1 MMSSGTCRAVF
12 DGGDSC
18 SRPTGHPG
26 DHFGTVDRQREEVPA
41 ELCGNVNPSG
51 DTSCAKLLGHF
62 GDHYSQDLGVTW
74 SRVRVPEPLHSGTA
88 EPAIPDSVRTRVRLH
103 AAQTEYDLTV
113 LKNRLDCMPTVTNVS
128 KELRLKREQ
137 LTAELEAWTYL
148 AKITRRD

>member
-74 SRVRVPEPLHSGTA
+74 SRVRVPEPSLPH
-88 EPAIPDSVRTRVRLH
+88 SVRTRVELH
-103 AAQTEYDLTV
+103 RAQTEYDLTV
-113 LKNRLDCMPTVTNVS
+113 LKNRIDCMPTVTMLN
-128 KELRLKREQ
+128 KELRRKREQ
-137 LTAELEAWTYL
+137 LTAELDAWTYL